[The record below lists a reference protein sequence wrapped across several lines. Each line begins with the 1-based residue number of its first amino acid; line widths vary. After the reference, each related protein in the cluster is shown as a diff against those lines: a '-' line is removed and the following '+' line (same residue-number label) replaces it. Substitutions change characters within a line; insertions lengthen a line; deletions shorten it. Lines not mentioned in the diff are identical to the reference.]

1 MDLDKDDLAVLCA
14 GMTKDEVDRV
24 HRLLHEW
31 NIGPDSSFPVQLA
44 LLTCAQ
50 LRVAASV
57 PRSLNDSRK
66 WLELHLAEYRQQTA
80 ALVKNLS
87 TVAEDQADEL
97 KNIVKAHTETVN
109 QASVSIRN
117 QLWET
122 AEVAKQIRKT
132 LDDGVSAWNRARTD
146 MEARSEVFQK
156 ACQELDDRITLRE
169 LRRDWLTLLGLISI
183 GIVIGVFLGVVI
195 VMKYH

>member
-1 MDLDKDDLAVLCA
+1 
-14 GMTKDEVDRV
+14 
-24 HRLLHEW
+24 
-31 NIGPDSSFPVQLA
+31 
-44 LLTCAQ
+44 
-50 LRVAASV
+50 
-57 PRSLNDSRK
+57 
-66 WLELHLAEYRQQTA
+66 
-80 ALVKNLS
+80 
-87 TVAEDQADEL
+87 L

-132 LDDGVSAWNRARTD
+132 LDDGVSAWNRAKTD
-146 MEARSEVFQK
+146 METRSEVFQK
-156 ACQELDDRITLRE
+156 ACLELDDRITWRE

>member
-50 LRVAASV
+50 LRAAASV
-57 PRSLNDSRK
+57 PRSLTDSRK

-80 ALVKNLS
+80 ALLKNFS
-87 TVAEDQADEL
+87 VTSGEKIEVFEGTIQKHAEAMEKAINVSHGHLAETEKAARQIKFELERGAAESKQEL
-97 KNIVKAHTETVN
+97 KKIRDDIQDERIRLQKA
-109 QASVSIRN
+109 R
-117 QLWET
+117 
-122 AEVAKQIRKT
+122 R
-132 LDDGVSAWNRARTD
+132 D
-146 MEARSEVFQK
+146 MESRMTW
-156 ACQELDDRITLRE
+156 QEWIKI
-169 LRRDWLTLLGLISI
+169 LLVLAGF
-183 GIVIGVFLGVVI
+183 VFLGVLI
-195 VMKYH
+195 DRLLIR

>member
-80 ALVKNLS
+80 GLVKNFS
-87 TVAEDQADEL
+87 TASDDQ
-97 KNIVKAHTETVN
+97 I
-109 QASVSIRN
+109 
-117 QLWET
+117 
-122 AEVAKQIRKT
+122 
-132 LDDGVSAWNRARTD
+132 
-146 MEARSEVFQK
+146 EAFE
-156 ACQELDDRITLRE
+156 
-169 LRRDWLTLLGLISI
+169 
-183 GIVIGVFLGVVI
+183 GVVQ
-195 VMKYH
+195 KYAEAMEKTATVSHGHLAETEKAARLDNMLWRGPCRRIED

>member
-50 LRVAASV
+50 LRAAASV

-80 ALVKNLS
+80 ALVKNFSAASGEKIEVFEGTIQKHAEAMEKVVTVSHGHLAA
-87 TVAEDQADEL
+87 TEKAARQIKFELERGVAESKQEL
-97 KNIVKAHTETVN
+97 KR
-109 QASVSIRN
+109 IRDDI
-117 QLWET
+117 QDER
-122 AEVAKQIRKT
+122 IR
-132 LDDGVSAWNRARTD
+132 L
-146 MEARSEVFQK
+146 QK
-156 ACQELDDRITLRE
+156 A
-169 LRRDWLTLLGLISI
+169 RRDLESRVTWQEWIKILLVLAGFVLLG
-183 GIVIGVFLGVVI
+183 VFIDRLFI
-195 VMKYH
+195 R